1 MIKFLNEKKVDEL
14 IKNYSLELTSSEL
27 NDKPLV
33 SVCITT
39 YQHKS
44 FIEAMLNGVLNQK
57 TDFSIEVLIGDDAST
72 DGSSEIMD
80 RYQREYP
87 DRIRILRSTEN
98 LFKYAGNPRLVQI
111 RNFRASRGKYIA
123 MLDGDDYWTDPFK
136 LQKQVDYL
144 ETHPAAA
151 GCFTDCDIVDDEGRK
166 INPRPFW
173 NNHYQREYRQ
183 QDCIASLTSSYS
195 TATLLW
201 RKSVIKSGMPDYF
214 LMAGSDFLLDVVIT
228 EYGTL
233 DYIPEVTACYR
244 IHDGGI
250 WQGNVGWS
258 NSLGMV
264 KRLSLLYLDD
274 NLRAKHERVLDGSF
288 EKWSSIYS
296 QDVECEHMTLH
307 EALALYLAA
316 ASLLRPIMK
325 SSVLYAEVRKL
336 FRQRWRDD
344 MADSHPLFKRLA
356 DVIRLSLAFPDVRG
370 LCFSELYIFTI
381 SSFKRRLSLIS
392 GN

>member
-1 MIKFLNEKKVDEL
+1 MLKFLNEKKVDEL

-33 SVCITT
+33 SVCIIT
-39 YQHKS
+39 YQHKP

-80 RYQREYP
+80 RYQRAYP

-98 LFKYAGNPRLVQI
+98 LFKYAGNPRIVQI

-144 ETHPAAA
+144 ETHPTAA
-151 GCFTDCDIVDDEGRK
+151 GCFTGCDIVDDEGRK

-173 NNHYQREYRQ
+173 NNHYQREYSQ

-228 EYGTL
+228 QYGTL
-233 DYIPEVTACYR
+233 DYIPEVTASYR

-250 WQGNVGWS
+250 WQGNAGYN
-258 NSLGMV
+258 NSLSMI
-264 KRLSLLYLDD
+264 KRLSLLYLDAD
-274 NLRAKHERVLDGSF
+274 ISAKHECVLDGSF
-288 EKWSSIYS
+288 QKWSAIYA
-296 QDVECEHMTLH
+296 QDAERELMTLY

-316 ASLLRPIMK
+316 VLLLRPAKK
-325 SSVLYAEVRKL
+325 SSVVYAEVTKL
-336 FRQRWRDD
+336 FRKRWQDINTK
-344 MADSHPLFKRLA
+344 SYPLIKRLGN
-356 DVIRLSLAFPDVRG
+356 VIRLSLAFPDVRW
-370 LCFSELYIFTI
+370 LCFSELYIFSI
-381 SSFKRRLSLIS
+381 SFFKRRLSFIT